1 MNILDTF
8 YLVFESDASSVKK
21 GTQEAKKSTDELNK
35 SLKQTDEASKNVGNE
50 FVRMLSGAAGALA
63 AGLSVGAITASVVA
77 AADYADKLGEVSQA
91 LDVNIEDLSAYADAV
106 KLSGGTNESFIG
118 TVQSMTASL
127 ADFATKGSSRAAPFF
142 EELGIKMLDSKGKAR
157 DFMTILPELADKFEK
172 MSKQES
178 FGIGQKMGLDQ
189 GTIML
194 LQSGR
199 REMDALLARQRE
211 LGTVNKQ
218 SAEISAKFNDQ
229 IDDTAHAFRSVFQSV
244 GISVLPAMTKVME
257 VLGVMGGF
265 FAKHSDFITGLM
277 IALGAAIAFYVVPP
291 LITAGIAAAV
301 AFAPFLLMGAVV
313 AGLALAFALLYDD
326 VMGFIDG
333 NDSLIGQI
341 VNKFPIVGD
350 IINFVKE
357 AFLGLFEAAKF
368 VFETIVSLVQIAIA
382 VWQLMA
388 SVVANFVTGFIN
400 GSTQIQS
407 IIAAV
412 KSAFKSMGDWIIGV
426 FDGAT
431 SKVKSFI
438 DLLKTVAN
446 FVKGSL
452 DKVKSALGI
461 EVNADVKKG
470 KDVLSQASS
479 TPLASMSSNAISNSN
494 MTSSKTTSV
503 QTGPITV
510 NTQATDANGIAGAIG
525 NSMDNQMRQA
535 VNQFDDGV
543 LA

>member
-1 MNILDTF
+1 MHC
-8 YLVFESDASSVKK
+8 Y
-21 GTQEAKKSTDELNK
+21 
-35 SLKQTDEASKNVGNE
+35 
-50 FVRMLSGAAGALA
+50 
-63 AGLSVGAITASVVA
+63 
-77 AADYADKLGEVSQA
+77 
-91 LDVNIEDLSAYADAV
+91 
-106 KLSGGTNESFIG
+106 
-118 TVQSMTASL
+118 
-127 ADFATKGSSRAAPFF
+127 
-142 EELGIKMLDSKGKAR
+142 
-157 DFMTILPELADKFEK
+157 
-172 MSKQES
+172 
-178 FGIGQKMGLDQ
+178 
-189 GTIML
+189 
-194 LQSGR
+194 
-199 REMDALLARQRE
+199 
-211 LGTVNKQ
+211 
-218 SAEISAKFNDQ
+218 
-229 IDDTAHAFRSVFQSV
+229 
-244 GISVLPAMTKVME
+244 
-257 VLGVMGGF
+257 
-265 FAKHSDFITGLM
+265 
-277 IALGAAIAFYVVPP
+277 
-291 LITAGIAAAV
+291 
-301 AFAPFLLMGAVV
+301 
-313 AGLALAFALLYDD
+313 
-326 VMGFIDG
+326 DG